1 MGQVTTTLERIVS
14 VARNS
19 VAEQKTPIGIGPF
32 EAIKLQGK
40 YRTCLFAGGACLI
53 VFDGHASLNA
63 EWDAYL
69 DRIELDVVKI
79 TLRALFDVGK
89 AFGRTVTFYPD
100 GQDRRSF
107 S

>member
-1 MGQVTTTLERIVS
+1 MVHGLETLEPINES
-14 VARNS
+14 AIDQMS
-19 VAEQKTPIGIGPF
+19 PIGHGPF
-32 EAIKLQGK
+32 EAIKQSGN

-69 DRIELDVVKI
+69 ERLELDVVKM
-79 TLRALFDVGK
+79 TLRALFDFGK
-89 AFGRTVTFYPD
+89 AFGRTVTFYPH
-100 GQDRRSF
+100 GHKSRSV